1 MREQQERDKE
11 LAEKRKTA
19 QLEMQRQLEELRAT
33 QSTKQASDEPK
44 VGGLGLM
51 GRLGG
56 RACGADGT
64 SGTGAPVW
72 ADALCVFSSVV
83 LCVFLGARTQAR
95 SQAIGAEPGGSRRGQ
110 RQRR

>member
-1 MREQQERDKE
+1 MGSEQSGVSDGVSCATCAAHPLPQSESLREQQERDKE

-51 GRLGG
+51 GRLG
-56 RACGADGT
+56 RARMWG
-64 SGTGAPVW
+64 
-72 ADALCVFSSVV
+72 
-83 LCVFLGARTQAR
+83 
-95 SQAIGAEPGGSRRGQ
+95 
-110 RQRR
+110 